1 MTSKSPSA
9 SKEMLSTSLGSS
21 SGNSTNGGGGGG
33 LGSASDGL
41 KHTLSQ
47 AMMNSTLLHSL
58 PKYIFQSEHSRLKSV
73 TSILKEVKEQQS
85 RDAAL
90 QQAANTEF
98 EVSEYPIE
106 YYEHQQHAI
115 ERQLNSKYVFS
126 NSTYICITL

>member
-1 MTSKSPSA
+1 
-9 SKEMLSTSLGSS
+9 MLSTSLGSS
-21 SGNSTNGGGGGG
+21 SGNSTNGGNGSGG